1 MTDEAEAP
9 SFWQNNADAFRL
21 NGLVAGLAGLC
32 ALLMYFGL
40 MDGLISLIAIFITL
54 AIGALGNFIVLVFKL
69 VTGRYSQAV
78 AYMLGLLVI
87 SSLFY
92 ALWVGVSSSPFGKSP
107 GG

>member
-1 MTDEAEAP
+1 
-9 SFWQNNADAFRL
+9 
-21 NGLVAGLAGLC
+21 
-32 ALLMYFGL
+32 MYFGL

>member
-1 MTDEAEAP
+1 
-9 SFWQNNADAFRL
+9 
-21 NGLVAGLAGLC
+21 
-32 ALLMYFGL
+32 MYFGL
-40 MDGLISLIAIFITL
+40 LDGFVCLLAIFITL

-78 AYMLGLLVI
+78 AYMLGLFVI

-92 ALWVGVSSSPFGKSP
+92 ALWVAFSNSPFGKSP